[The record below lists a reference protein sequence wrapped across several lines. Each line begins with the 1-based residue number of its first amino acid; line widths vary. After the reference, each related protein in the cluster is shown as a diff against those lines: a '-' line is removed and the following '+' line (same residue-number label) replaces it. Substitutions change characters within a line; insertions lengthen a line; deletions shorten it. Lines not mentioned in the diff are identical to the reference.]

1 MDKIVGMSR
10 TENEQQSEQSSDQ
23 MLVDVRLFASCREL
37 TGKDKITLELKKNQM
52 TVGSLR
58 KKILDL
64 YPVLSSQ
71 VQFVLAINCEVV
83 DEITPISSSDVVAI
97 LPPVSGG

>member
-1 MDKIVGMSR
+1 MSR
-10 TENEQQSEQSSDQ
+10 TEKERSEQYSHPV
-23 MLVDVRLFASCREL
+23 LVDVKLFASCREL
-37 TGKDKITLELKKNQM
+37 IGKDKITLKLEKNQM

-64 YPVLSSQ
+64 YPVLCSEI
-71 VQFVLAINCEVV
+71 QFVVAINCEVV
-83 DEITPISSSDVVAI
+83 DEITPISSADVVAI

>member
-1 MDKIVGMSR
+1 MSR
-10 TENEQQSEQSSDQ
+10 TEKEQQSEQYNHP
-23 MLVDVRLFASCREL
+23 MLVDVKLFASCREL
-37 TGKDKITLELKKNQM
+37 IGKDKITLELEKNQM

-58 KKILDL
+58 RKILDL

-71 VQFVLAINCEVV
+71 IQFVVAINCEVV
-83 DEITPISSSDVVAI
+83 DEITPVSSADVVAI

>member
-1 MDKIVGMSR
+1 MSR
-10 TENEQQSEQSSDQ
+10 TEKERSEQYSHPV
-23 MLVDVRLFASCREL
+23 LVDVKLFASCREL
-37 TGKDKITLELKKNQM
+37 IGKDKITLKLGKNQM

-64 YPVLSSQ
+64 YPVLSSEI
-71 VQFVLAINCEVV
+71 QFVVAINCEVV
-83 DEITPISSSDVVAI
+83 DEITPISSADVVAI